1 MSFLLDIQRKL
12 VSPTREFI
20 LDIHLHSDARHI
32 ALYGPSGSGKSMT
45 VQAIAGLLTPEQGR
59 IQVGDKVF
67 FDAAQ
72 KINLAPQQRKV
83 AYLFQDYGLFP
94 HLTVAQNICFG
105 LNHSW
110 FNRSAKHLPDNAQR
124 WVDAFELSNVLRSY
138 PAQLSGGQKQRTAL
152 ARALAVEPDLLLLD
166 EPLAALDQD
175 LRTRLRAELA
185 QLQQTLDIPTV
196 LITHDPEDARVLAQQ
211 VFRIRQ
217 GKVFDQCHATKLKA
231 SHRDDIT
238 LA

>member
-1 MSFLLDIQRKL
+1 MSFLLAIQRKL

-20 LDIHLHSDARHI
+20 LDIHLHSDAKHI

-45 VQAIAGLLTPEQGR
+45 VQAIAGLLTPEQGK
-59 IQVGDKVF
+59 IQVGNRVF
-67 FDAAQ
+67 FDSEK

-110 FNRSAKHLPDNAQR
+110 FNRSARHLPAQAQR
-124 WVDAFELSNVLRSY
+124 WVDAFELTSVLRSY

-175 LRTRLRAELA
+175 LRIRLRAELA
-185 QLQQTLDIPTV
+185 ELQHSLDMPTV
-196 LITHDPEDARVLAQQ
+196 LITHDPEDARVLSEQ

-217 GKVFDQCHATKLKA
+217 GRVFDQCHALDLKA
-231 SHRDDIT
+231 SHREDIT
-238 LA
+238 LG